1 MASLGYS
8 PIVRPAELADQ
19 DVYKAWV
26 EYTGIPAAITGGLSA
41 VGFNVASQAGQV
53 KTGTSI
59 FSATRYGY
67 AVALLLESS
76 VGTMIYATVM
86 TGIDPEHKHSSGLD
100 ETRFY
105 KEHLEG
111 TGTKAA
117 GFLKSLAKGEDRII
131 AKRWL

>member
-76 VGTMIYATVM
+76 VGVMISIVRLNRNH
-86 TGIDPEHKHSSGLD
+86 I
-100 ETRFY
+100 
-105 KEHLEG
+105 
-111 TGTKAA
+111 
-117 GFLKSLAKGEDRII
+117 
-131 AKRWL
+131 

>member
-8 PIVRPAELADQ
+8 PISRPAELADE

-26 EYTGIPAAITGGLSA
+26 EYTGVPAAITGGLGA

-67 AVALLLESS
+67 GLALLLESS
-76 VGTMIYATVM
+76 VGTMIFATVL
-86 TGIDPEHKHSSGLD
+86 TAIDPEHKHASGLD
-100 ETRFY
+100 ETQFY
-105 KEHLEG
+105 KDHLEG

>member
-8 PIVRPAELADQ
+8 PISRPAELADE

-26 EYTGIPAAITGGLSA
+26 EYTGVPAAITGGLGA
-41 VGFNVASQAGQV
+41 VGFNIASQAGQV

-59 FSATRYGY
+59 FSAAKYGFTF
-67 AVALLLESS
+67 ALILEASI
-76 VGTMIYATVM
+76 GTMIFATVM
-86 TGIDPEHKHSSGLD
+86 TAIDPEHKHSSGLD

>member
-19 DVYKAWV
+19 DVYSAWV
-26 EYTGIPAAITGGLSA
+26 DYTGVPAAITGGLAA

-59 FSATRYGY
+59 FSAAKYGFT
-67 AVALLLESS
+67 VALILEASI
-76 VGTMIYATVM
+76 GTMIFATVM
-86 TGIDPEHKHSSGLD
+86 TGIDPEHKHASGLD

-117 GFLKSLAKGEDRII
+117 GFLKSLAKGEDRILT
-131 AKRWL
+131 KRWL

>member
-8 PIVRPAELADQ
+8 PISRPAELADE

-26 EYTGIPAAITGGLSA
+26 EYTGVPAAITGGLGA

-67 AVALLLESS
+67 GLALLLESS
-76 VGTMIYATVM
+76 VGTMIFATVM
-86 TGIDPEHKHSSGLD
+86 TGIDPEHKIEGFGLD

-105 KEHLEG
+105 QEHLEG
-111 TGTKAA
+111 TWTN
-117 GFLKSLAKGEDRII
+117 LKESAIGVAKEDPII

>member
-1 MASLGYS
+1 MAGLGYT
-8 PIVRPAELADQ
+8 PITRPAELADQ

-26 EYTGIPAAITGGLSA
+26 EYTGVPAAITGGLGA
-41 VGFNVASQAGQV
+41 IGFNVASQAGQV

-67 AVALLLESS
+67 GLALLLESS
-76 VGTMIYATVM
+76 VGTMIFATVM
-86 TGIDPEHKHSSGLD
+86 TAIDPEHKHSSGVD